1 MIRDLTGQK
10 FGRLEVLKDSG
21 LRNRGNII
29 WLCKCECGSFK
40 KIAGRNITS
49 GKTQSCGCLSV
60 EQARLTARR
69 ITEDSHKKAQLKLDK
84 LFRKDGTAIPT
95 LTQKKSKNNTSGF
108 KGVQKRKNRYIARI
122 TFKGKDIYLGS
133 FGDIKDAIAAREQA
147 EEKYFK
153 PILEKYKKTE
163 RGN

>member
-21 LRNRGNII
+21 LRSRGNVI
-29 WLCKCECGSFK
+29 WVCKCECGSFK

-95 LTQKKSKNNTSGF
+95 LTQKNPK
-108 KGVQKRKNRYIARI
+108 I
-122 TFKGKDIYLGS
+122 THRDLKECKKEKIDILLELLL
-133 FGDIKDAIAAREQA
+133 K
-147 EEKYFK
+147 EKIY
-153 PILEKYKKTE
+153 T
-163 RGN
+163 